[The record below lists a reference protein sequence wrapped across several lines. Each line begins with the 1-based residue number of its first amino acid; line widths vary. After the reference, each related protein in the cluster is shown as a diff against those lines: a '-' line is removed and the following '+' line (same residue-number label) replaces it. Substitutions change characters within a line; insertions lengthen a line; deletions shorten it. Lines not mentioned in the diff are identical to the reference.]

1 MEFITNVLGFTIAIV
16 AAMFIVDITVEILRG
31 PPFGK

>member
-1 MEFITNVLGFTIAIV
+1 MDFITNIAGFTIAIV
-16 AAMFIVDITVEILRG
+16 AAMFIVDITIEILRG